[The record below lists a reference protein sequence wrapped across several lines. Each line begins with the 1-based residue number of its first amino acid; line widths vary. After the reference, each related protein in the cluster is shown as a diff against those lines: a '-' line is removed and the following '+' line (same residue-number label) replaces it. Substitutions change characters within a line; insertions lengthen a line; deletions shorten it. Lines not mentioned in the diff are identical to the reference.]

1 MKLRLAV
8 PDLISNSYFP
18 AITAVD
24 LDLFAAEGLEVTVE
38 LIFPVNRAYAALRDR
53 HIDLVA
59 GSAHSAVSAFPN
71 WRGVRL
77 LCAQAQGMYWLLV
90 MHSDLQCHRGDLSSV
105 KGRHIGAAPWVEL
118 GLKGLLSASGYDLV
132 RDDIRIG
139 PVPRTQLPADGLPV
153 NFGLNAAT
161 ALRDREID
169 GFWANGM
176 GAALAVRGGFGT
188 LVLDARRGDG
198 PPECFYYTFPSI
210 AARDDLDDAASAAVV
225 RAIRAA
231 HARLKADPDL
241 ALAVARKRFPESAHA
256 PIVELI
262 RRDLPFYETTI
273 GSDNFAR
280 MNAFLHRAGLVH
292 SPPPFAITVFTAP
305 K

>member
-8 PDLISNSYFP
+8 PDLVSNSYFP
-18 AITAVD
+18 AIAAVD
-24 LDLFAAEGLEVTVE
+24 LGLFVAEGLDVTVE
-38 LIFPVNRAYAALRDR
+38 LIFPVDRAYAALRDH

-77 LCAQAQGMYWLLV
+77 LCAQAQGMYWFLV
-90 MHSDLQCHRGDLSSV
+90 MHSDLQCQRGDLSSL

-118 GLKGLLSASGYDLV
+118 GLKGLLAASGYDLI

-139 PVPRTQLPADGLPV
+139 PVSRTQFPADGLPV

-176 GAALAVRGGFGT
+176 GAELAVRGGFGT
-188 LVLDARRGDG
+188 LVLDVRRGDG
-198 PPECFYYTFPSI
+198 PPECFHYTFPGV
-210 AARDDLDDAASAAVV
+210 AARADLDDTASTAVV
-225 RAIRAA
+225 RAIRAT
-231 HARLKADPDL
+231 HTRLKADPDL
-241 ALAVARKRFPESAHA
+241 ALAVARKRFPENTHA
-256 PIVELI
+256 AIVGLI

-273 GSDNFAR
+273 AADTFAR
-280 MNAFLHRAGLVH
+280 MNAFLQSVGFVH
-292 SPPPFAITVFTAP
+292 TPPPFATAVFSAP
-305 K
+305 P

>member
-118 GLKGLLSASGYDLV
+118 GLKGLLTASGYDLV

>member
-24 LDLFAAEGLEVTVE
+24 LGLFAAEGLEVSVE
-38 LIFPVNRAYAALRDR
+38 LIFPVDRAYAALRDR

-77 LCAQAQGMYWLLV
+77 LCAQAQGMYWFLV

-198 PPECFYYTFPSI
+198 PPECFHYTFPSI
-210 AARDDLDDAASAAVV
+210 AARDDLDDAASAAVA

-231 HARLKADPDL
+231 HTRLKADPDL
-241 ALAVARKRFPESAHA
+241 ALAVAHKRFPKSALA
-256 PIVELI
+256 PTVELI

-292 SPPPFAITVFTAP
+292 SPPSFAITVFTAP